1 MVFRAGSTDAPAAR
15 GIIVFLSPPAG
26 SASLK
31 PEMHRGILQHIQRR
45 HNELS
50 LKETWLELGMEN
62 SQSVHIVK
70 KNQNMTYI

>member
-1 MVFRAGSTDAPAAR
+1 MGFQWFSGLAPPMRRQPVGSR
-15 GIIVFLSPPAG
+15 NFLSPPAG

-31 PEMHRGILQHIQRR
+31 PEMHRGILQHIRRR

-62 SQSVHIVK
+62 SQGVHIV
-70 KNQNMTYI
+70 